1 MARTSWKVSVRW
13 GFSLQYQASQRRC
26 AEDLNQWYQRKL
38 RKLDE
43 RSQLSPALVVFE
55 GGKEERQ
62 QSVGDL
68 HDPGAQ
74 LTRQRYRVLRVSALE
89 HFRFQ
94 DGDDDPVVVVVQV
107 EEEVDVARHLGDV
120 EHRQEQNENDD
131 DILQWRWDSED
142 L

>member
-1 MARTSWKVSVRW
+1 M
-13 GFSLQYQASQRRC
+13 
-26 AEDLNQWYQRKL
+26 
-38 RKLDE
+38 
-43 RSQLSPALVVFE
+43 FE

-74 LTRQRYRVLRVSALE
+74 LTRQRYRVLRVSALD